1 MAKTKDKEP
10 LLVIDDKSYF
20 KEDMDDKQLRICDHL
35 RNVAYKLNSNFF
47 MSEQLEITKNG
58 LIQMFRESLI
68 EEPDQETK

>member
-1 MAKTKDKEP
+1 VAKTKDKEP
-10 LLVIDDKSYF
+10 LLVLDDKSYF

-35 RNVAYKLNSNFF
+35 RNVADKQNSNFF

-68 EEPDQETK
+68 EEPRSRN

>member
-35 RNVAYKLNSNFF
+35 RNVADKQNSNFF

>member
-35 RNVAYKLNSNFF
+35 RNVADKQNSNFF

-68 EEPDQETK
+68 EELNQETK

>member
-1 MAKTKDKEP
+1 VAKTKDKEP
-10 LLVIDDKSYF
+10 LLVLDDKSYF

-35 RNVAYKLNSNFF
+35 RNVADKQNSNFF

-68 EEPDQETK
+68 EEPDQATK